1 MAILSSLLDAVVK
14 SRLWYNLFMSVSESL
29 VVEAGGTIKLPERI
43 TDRYNLAPDTQ
54 LRIVE
59 ARGGILLI
67 PLTNSPMSEELQSEL
82 TDWQTLAQSSL
93 ESFPFE
99 E

>member
-1 MAILSSLLDAVVK
+1 
-14 SRLWYNLFMSVSESL
+14 MSVSENL
-29 VVEAGGTIKLPERI
+29 VVEAGGRIRLPERI
-43 TDRYNLAPDTQ
+43 TNRYNLAPNTQ
-54 LRIVE
+54 LRLVE

-67 PLTNSPMSEELQSEL
+67 PLTGDPISQELQSEL

-93 ESFPFE
+93 ESFPYE